1 MSCKL
6 ELITRISEET
16 CRKEMRAKKFSINTL
31 KETPSEAEIVSHRL
45 MIRAGLIKKTASG
58 IYSWMP
64 LGLRVLRKIETIIR
78 EEMNS
83 SGALEVLLPSVQP
96 AELWEESGRWNQYDE
111 GLLLKLKD
119 RQERDF
125 CFGPTH
131 EEVITDLARSE
142 LKSHRQLPI
151 NFYQIQT
158 KFRDETRPRFGVL
171 RAREFIMKD
180 AYSFHINKESL
191 EETFR
196 TMHSTYS
203 AILKRM
209 ELDFRPVEADSGSI
223 GGSKSTEFHVLA
235 DSGED
240 LIAFSTESDYAANIE
255 LAEAVSPEI
264 EADEVMELE
273 KVATPE
279 KRSIEQVCEFLHV
292 PIEKTIKT
300 LIVKGI
306 TSKLVGLVLRGD
318 HRLSSI
324 KAEKIKEVAKP
335 ITLADESEIRE
346 QMGCGLG
353 SIGPAGAEI
362 PIYVDRSAASIKN
375 FIAGANEDDYHLKN
389 LNWDRDVKIS
399 GIMDLREVKEG
410 DPSPDGK
417 GAIRLKRGIEVGHI
431 FQLGDKYSKSLKA
444 TVLDEKGE
452 NIPMEM
458 GCYGMGVT
466 RLAGAIIEQNNDQSG
481 IIWPKSVAPFELV
494 IIPINT
500 RKSKDVH
507 DKAEDL
513 YKNFLKSGCDVII
526 DDREDVRP
534 GAKFNEWELIGIPH
548 RIVISEKGLARNVI
562 EYRARDLMNTL
573 ELSAEEALRMIL

>member
-1 MSCKL
+1 
-6 ELITRISEET
+6 
-16 CRKEMRAKKFSINTL
+16 MRAKKFSINTL

-64 LGLRVLRKIETIIR
+64 LGLRVLRKIEAIIR

-83 SGALEVLLPSVQP
+83 SGALEVLLPAIQP
-96 AELWEESGRWNQYDE
+96 AELWKESGRWNQYDE
-111 GLLLKLKD
+111 GLLLRLKD

-131 EEVITDLARSE
+131 EEVITDLARTE
-142 LKSHRQLPI
+142 LRSHRQLPI

-180 AYSFHINKESL
+180 AYSFHTNKESL
-191 EETFR
+191 EDTYW

-203 AILKRM
+203 TILKRM

-223 GGSKSTEFHVLA
+223 GGSASTEFHVLA

-264 EADEVMELE
+264 EADEVVELKRVE
-273 KVATPE
+273 TPG
-279 KRSIEQVCEFLHV
+279 KRSIEQVSEFLNV

-300 LIVKGI
+300 IIVKGI
-306 TSKLVGLVLRGD
+306 ASKLVGLVLRGD
-318 HRLSSI
+318 HRLSSV
-324 KAEKIKEVAKP
+324 KAEKISEVATP
-335 ITLADESEIRE
+335 LTLAEESEIRE
-346 QMGCGLG
+346 HIGCGLG
-353 SIGPAGAEI
+353 SIGPAGTKI

-389 LNWDRDVKIS
+389 LNWERDVNIS
-399 GIMDLREVKEG
+399 GIIDLREVKEG

-417 GAIRLKRGIEVGHI
+417 GEIRLKRGIEVGHI

-444 TVLDEKGE
+444 TVLNEKGE

-494 IIPINT
+494 IIPINAG
-500 RKSKDVH
+500 KSKVVH

-513 YKNFLKSGCDVII
+513 YKNFLENGCDVII

-534 GAKFNEWELIGIPH
+534 GAKFNEWELIGVPH
-548 RIVISEKGLARNVI
+548 RIVISEKGLARDII
-562 EYRARDLMNTL
+562 EYRARNLMNTL
-573 ELSAEEALRMIL
+573 EISAEEALRTIL

>member
-1 MSCKL
+1 
-6 ELITRISEET
+6 
-16 CRKEMRAKKFSINTL
+16 MRAKKFSINTL

-64 LGLRVLRKIETIIR
+64 LGLRVLRKIEAIIR

-83 SGALEVLLPSVQP
+83 SGALEVLLPAIQP
-96 AELWEESGRWNQYDE
+96 AELWKESGRWNQYDE
-111 GLLLKLKD
+111 GLLLRLKD

-142 LKSHRQLPI
+142 LRSHRQLPI

-180 AYSFHINKESL
+180 AYSFHTNKESL
-191 EETFR
+191 EDTYW

-203 AILKRM
+203 TILKRM

-223 GGSKSTEFHVLA
+223 GGSASTEFHVLA

-264 EADEVMELE
+264 EADEVVELKRVE
-273 KVATPE
+273 TPG
-279 KRSIEQVCEFLHV
+279 KRSIEQVSEFLNV

-300 LIVKGI
+300 IIVKGI
-306 TSKLVGLVLRGD
+306 ASKLVGLVLRGD
-318 HRLSSI
+318 HRLSSV
-324 KAEKIKEVAKP
+324 KAEKISEVATP
-335 ITLADESEIRE
+335 LTLAEESEIRE
-346 QMGCGLG
+346 HIGCGLG
-353 SIGPAGAEI
+353 SIGPAGTKI

-389 LNWDRDVKIS
+389 LNWERDVNIS
-399 GIMDLREVKEG
+399 GIIDLREVKEG

-417 GAIRLKRGIEVGHI
+417 GEIRLKRGIEVGHI

-444 TVLDEKGE
+444 TVLNEKGE

-494 IIPINT
+494 IIPINAG
-500 RKSKDVH
+500 KSKVVH

-513 YKNFLKSGCDVII
+513 YKNFLENGCDVII

-534 GAKFNEWELIGIPH
+534 GAKFNEWELIGVPH
-548 RIVISEKGLARNVI
+548 RIVISEKGLARDII
-562 EYRARDLMNTL
+562 EYRARNLMNTL
-573 ELSAEEALRMIL
+573 EISAEEALRTIL

>member
-6 ELITRISEET
+6 EPTSSIPGDT
-16 CRKEMRAKKFSINTL
+16 CRKEMRAKEFSINTL
-31 KETPSEAEIVSHRL
+31 KETPSDAEIVSHRL

-64 LGLRVLRKIETIIR
+64 LGLRVLRKIEAIIR

-83 SGALEVLLPSVQP
+83 SGALEVLLPAIQP
-96 AELWEESGRWNQYDE
+96 AELWKESGRWNQYDE

-131 EEVITDLARSE
+131 EEVITDLARSD

-318 HRLSSI
+318 HRLSSV
-324 KAEKIKEVAKP
+324 KAEKISEVATP
-335 ITLADESEIRE
+335 ITLADESEIRD
-346 QMGCGLG
+346 QFGCGPG
-353 SIGPAGAEI
+353 SIGPAGTKI
-362 PIYVDRSAASIKN
+362 PMYVDRSAASIKN

-389 LNWDRDVKIS
+389 LNWERDVKIS
-399 GIMDLREVKEG
+399 EIIDLREVKEG

-417 GAIRLKRGIEVGHI
+417 GTIRLKRGIEVGHI

-452 NIPMEM
+452 SIPMQM

-466 RLAGAIIEQNNDQSG
+466 RLVGAIIEQNNDQSG

-494 IIPINT
+494 IIPINAG
-500 RKSKDVH
+500 KSKYVT
-507 DKAEDL
+507 DKAEEL
-513 YKNFLKSGCDVII
+513 YTICLENGCDVII

-548 RIVISEKGLARNVI
+548 RIVISEKALARNII

-573 ELSAEEALRMIL
+573 ELSVEEAMRIIL

>member
-1 MSCKL
+1 
-6 ELITRISEET
+6 
-16 CRKEMRAKKFSINTL
+16 MRAKKFSINTL

-83 SGALEVLLPSVQP
+83 SGALEVLLPSIQP

-264 EADEVMELE
+264 EADDVMELE

-279 KRSIEQVCEFLHV
+279 KRNIEQVCEFLHV

-335 ITLADESEIRE
+335 ITLADESEIRD

-353 SIGPAGAEI
+353 SIGPAGTEI

-417 GAIRLKRGIEVGHI
+417 GTIRLKRGIEVGHI

-500 RKSKDVH
+500 GKSKDVH
-507 DKAEDL
+507 DKAEEL
-513 YKNFLKSGCDVII
+513 YKNFLKNGCDVII

-534 GAKFNEWELIGIPH
+534 GAKFNEWELIGVPH

-573 ELSAEEALRMIL
+573 ELSAEEALRVIL

>member
-1 MSCKL
+1 
-6 ELITRISEET
+6 
-16 CRKEMRAKKFSINTL
+16 MRAKKFSINTL

-83 SGALEVLLPSVQP
+83 SGALEVLLPSIQP

-273 KVATPE
+273 RVATPE

-292 PIEKTIKT
+292 PIKKTIKT

-335 ITLADESEIRE
+335 ITLADESEIRD

-353 SIGPAGAEI
+353 SIGPAGTEI

-417 GAIRLKRGIEVGHI
+417 GTIRLKRGIEVGHI

-500 RKSKDVH
+500 GKSKDVH
-507 DKAEDL
+507 DKAEEL
-513 YKNFLKSGCDVII
+513 YKNFLKNGCDVII

-534 GAKFNEWELIGIPH
+534 GAKFNEWELIGVPH

>member
-1 MSCKL
+1 
-6 ELITRISEET
+6 
-16 CRKEMRAKKFSINTL
+16 MRAKEFSINTL
-31 KETPSEAEIVSHRL
+31 KETPSDAEIVSHRL

-64 LGLRVLRKIETIIR
+64 LGLRVLRKIEAIIR

-83 SGALEVLLPSVQP
+83 SGALEVLMPAIQP
-96 AELWEESGRWNQYDE
+96 AELWKESGRWNQYDE

-131 EEVITDLARSE
+131 EEVITDLARSD

-191 EETFR
+191 EKTYR
-196 TMHSTYS
+196 TMHSAYS
-203 AILKRM
+203 TILQRM

-223 GGSKSTEFHVLA
+223 GGSASTEFHVLA
-235 DSGED
+235 NSGED
-240 LIAFSTESDYAANIE
+240 LIAFSTESDYAANVE

-279 KRSIEQVCEFLHV
+279 KRSIEQVSEFLHV
-292 PIEKTIKT
+292 PIEKTVKT
-300 LIVKGI
+300 LIVKGSA
-306 TSKLVGLVLRGD
+306 SKLVGLVLRGD
-318 HRLSSI
+318 HRLSSV
-324 KAEKIKEVAKP
+324 KAEKISEVVAP
-335 ITLADESEIRE
+335 VTLADESEIRDKI
-346 QMGCGLG
+346 GCGLG
-353 SIGPAGAEI
+353 SIGPAGTKI
-362 PIYVDRSAASIKN
+362 PMYVDRSAASIKN

-389 LNWDRDVKIS
+389 LNWERDVKIS
-399 GIMDLREVKEG
+399 EIIDLREVKEG

-417 GAIRLKRGIEVGHI
+417 GTIRLKRGIEVGHI

-452 NIPMEM
+452 SIPMQM

-466 RLAGAIIEQNNDQSG
+466 RLVGAIIEQNNDQSG

-494 IIPINT
+494 IIPINAG
-500 RKSKDVH
+500 KSKYVA
-507 DKAEDL
+507 DKAEEL
-513 YKNFLKSGCDVII
+513 YTIFLENGCDAII

-548 RIVISEKGLARNVI
+548 RIVISEKALARNVI
-562 EYRARDLMNTL
+562 EYRSRDLMNTL
-573 ELSAEEALRMIL
+573 ELSVEEAMRIIL

>member
-1 MSCKL
+1 
-6 ELITRISEET
+6 
-16 CRKEMRAKKFSINTL
+16 MRAKKFSINTL

-64 LGLRVLRKIETIIR
+64 LGLRVLRKIEAIIR

-83 SGALEVLLPSVQP
+83 SGALEVLLPAIQP

-119 RQERDF
+119 RQDRDF

-142 LKSHRQLPI
+142 LRSHRQLPI

-191 EETFR
+191 EDTYW

-203 AILKRM
+203 TILKRM

-223 GGSKSTEFHVLA
+223 GGSASTEFHVLA

-255 LAEAVSPEI
+255 LAESVSPEI
-264 EADEVMELE
+264 EADEVIELKRVE
-273 KVATPE
+273 TPG
-279 KRSIEQVCEFLHV
+279 KRTIEQVSEFLNV
-292 PIEKTIKT
+292 PIEKTVKT
-300 LIVKGI
+300 IIVKGI
-306 TSKLVGLVLRGD
+306 ASKLVGLVLRGD

-324 KAEKIKEVAKP
+324 KAEKISEVATP
-335 ITLADESEIRE
+335 LTLAEESEIR
-346 QMGCGLG
+346 QHIGCGLG
-353 SIGPAGAEI
+353 SIGPAGTEI

-389 LNWDRDVKIS
+389 LNWERDVNIS
-399 GIMDLREVKEG
+399 GIIDLREVKEG

-417 GAIRLKRGIEVGHI
+417 GEIRLKRGIEVGHI

-444 TVLDEKGE
+444 TVLNEKGE

-494 IIPINT
+494 IIPINAG
-500 RKSKDVH
+500 KSKVVR

-513 YKNFLKSGCDVII
+513 YKNFLENGCDVIL

-534 GAKFNEWELIGIPH
+534 GAKFIEWELIGVPH
-548 RIVISEKGLARNVI
+548 RIVISEKGLARNII
-562 EYRARDLMNTL
+562 EYRARNLMNTL
-573 ELSAEEALRMIL
+573 EISAEKALITIL

>member
-1 MSCKL
+1 
-6 ELITRISEET
+6 
-16 CRKEMRAKKFSINTL
+16 MRAKKFSINTL

-64 LGLRVLRKIETIIR
+64 LGLRVLRKIEAIIR

-83 SGALEVLLPSVQP
+83 SGALEVLLPAIQP
-96 AELWEESGRWNQYDE
+96 AELWKESGRWNQYDE
-111 GLLLKLKD
+111 GLLLRLKD

-142 LKSHRQLPI
+142 LRSHRQLPI

-180 AYSFHINKESL
+180 AYSFHTNKESL
-191 EETFR
+191 EDTYW

-203 AILKRM
+203 TILKRM

-223 GGSKSTEFHVLA
+223 GGSASTEFHVLA

-264 EADEVMELE
+264 EADEVVELKRVE
-273 KVATPE
+273 TPG
-279 KRSIEQVCEFLHV
+279 KRSIEQVSEFLNV

-300 LIVKGI
+300 IIVKGI
-306 TSKLVGLVLRGD
+306 ASKLVGLVLRGD
-318 HRLSSI
+318 HRLSSV
-324 KAEKIKEVAKP
+324 KAEKISEVATP
-335 ITLADESEIRE
+335 LTLAEESEIRE
-346 QMGCGLG
+346 HIGCGLG
-353 SIGPAGAEI
+353 SIGPAGTEI

-389 LNWDRDVKIS
+389 LNWERDVNIS
-399 GIMDLREVKEG
+399 GIIDLREVKEG

-417 GAIRLKRGIEVGHI
+417 GEIRLKRGIEVGHI

-444 TVLDEKGE
+444 TVLNEKGE

-494 IIPINT
+494 IIPINAG
-500 RKSKDVH
+500 KSKVVH

-513 YKNFLKSGCDVII
+513 YKNFLENGCDVII

-534 GAKFNEWELIGIPH
+534 GAKFNEWELIGVPH
-548 RIVISEKGLARNVI
+548 RIVISEKGLARDII
-562 EYRARDLMNTL
+562 EYRARNLMNTL
-573 ELSAEEALRMIL
+573 EISAEEALRTIL

>member
-1 MSCKL
+1 
-6 ELITRISEET
+6 
-16 CRKEMRAKKFSINTL
+16 MRAKQFSINTL

-64 LGLRVLRKIETIIR
+64 LGLRVLRKIEAIIR

-83 SGALEVLLPSVQP
+83 SGALEVLLPAIQP
-96 AELWEESGRWNQYDE
+96 AELWKESGRWNQYDE

-131 EEVITDLARSE
+131 EEVVTDLARSE
-142 LKSHRQLPI
+142 LRSHRQLPI

-191 EETFR
+191 EETYR

-203 AILKRM
+203 TILKRM

-223 GGSKSTEFHVLA
+223 GGSASTEFHVLA

-240 LIAFSTESDYAANIE
+240 LIAFSTESDYAANVE
-255 LAEAVSPEI
+255 LAEAVSPKI
-264 EADEVMELE
+264 EMDEVMELE
-273 KVATPE
+273 KVATPG
-279 KRSIEQVCEFLHV
+279 KRSIEQVSEFLQV

-318 HRLSSI
+318 HRLSSV
-324 KAEKIKEVAKP
+324 KAEKISEVATP
-335 ITLADESEIRE
+335 ITLADESEIRD
-346 QMGCGLG
+346 QLGCGLG
-353 SIGPAGAEI
+353 YIGPAGTKI
-362 PIYVDRSAASIKN
+362 PMYVDRSAASIKN

-389 LNWDRDVKIS
+389 LNWERDAKIS
-399 GIMDLREVKEG
+399 GVMDLREVKEG

-417 GAIRLKRGIEVGHI
+417 GTIQLKRGIEVGHI

-444 TVLDEKGE
+444 TVLNQKGE
-452 NIPMEM
+452 NIRMEM

-481 IIWPKSVAPFELV
+481 IIWPKNVAPFELV
-494 IIPINT
+494 IIPINAG
-500 RKSKDVH
+500 KSKDVR
-507 DKAEDL
+507 DRAEDL
-513 YKNFLKSGCDVII
+513 YKNFLERGCDVII

-534 GAKFNEWELIGIPH
+534 GAKFNEWELIGVPH
-548 RIVISEKGLARNVI
+548 RIVISEKGLAKNLI

-573 ELSAEEALRMIL
+573 ELSAEEAFRIIL

>member
-1 MSCKL
+1 M
-6 ELITRISEET
+6 
-16 CRKEMRAKKFSINTL
+16 
-31 KETPSEAEIVSHRL
+31 
-45 MIRAGLIKKTASG
+45 
-58 IYSWMP
+58 
-64 LGLRVLRKIETIIR
+64 
-78 EEMNS
+78 
-83 SGALEVLLPSVQP
+83 
-96 AELWEESGRWNQYDE
+96 
-111 GLLLKLKD
+111 LLKLKD

-131 EEVITDLARSE
+131 EEVITDLARSD

-223 GGSKSTEFHVLA
+223 GGSASTEFHVLA
-235 DSGED
+235 NSGED
-240 LIAFSTESDYAANIE
+240 LIAFSTESDYAANVE

-335 ITLADESEIRE
+335 ITLADESEIRD

-353 SIGPAGAEI
+353 SIGPAGTEI

-389 LNWDRDVKIS
+389 LNWERDVKIS
-399 GIMDLREVKEG
+399 EIIDLREVKEG

-417 GAIRLKRGIEVGHI
+417 GTIRLKRGIEVGHI

-494 IIPINT
+494 IIPINAG
-500 RKSKDVH
+500 KSKDVH
-507 DKAEDL
+507 DKAEEL
-513 YKNFLKSGCDVII
+513 YKNFLKNGCDVII

-534 GAKFNEWELIGIPH
+534 GAKFNEWELIGVPH
-548 RIVISEKGLARNVI
+548 RIVVSEKGLARNVI